1 MPLNTQSLDRILRT
15 ETTVSA
21 TITSNTAFTLPSA
34 ANMAGKLYTIYN
46 PSASTANVL
55 VNASDASL
63 VVTVQP
69 GTAAV
74 VTPISDTPVT
84 NAAWMVVSN
93 GVNASGIKGDTSG
106 SAKAAGY
113 VGEFIERNV
122 TGAVS
127 ITSGTI
133 ADVDSTGITLT
144 AGVWD
149 ISGAINLNANTGTT
163 VSSMSSWVGTASG
176 NTTTGRDQQRNW
188 IGISSTS
195 AIITA
200 GSYIA
205 PLPTWRVNISTPT
218 TYYLKA
224 QTVFAV
230 STLTATG
237 NLRATRI
244 A

>member
-149 ISGAINLNANTGTT
+149 ISGAIVDVVL
-163 VSSMSSWVGTASG
+163 
-176 NTTTGRDQQRNW
+176 GRYS
-188 IGISSTS
+188 IG
-195 AIITA
+195 
-200 GSYIA
+200 
-205 PLPTWRVNISTPT
+205 
-218 TYYLKA
+218 
-224 QTVFAV
+224 
-230 STLTATG
+230 
-237 NLRATRI
+237 
-244 A
+244 